1 MANNDFI
8 KLRNIS
14 KKFDDV
20 IAVDSLDL
28 DISEGE
34 FFSLLGPSG
43 CGKTTLL
50 RILAGFEYP
59 TTGNVFIDTQRIDK
73 PGAKVETNCNLI
85 LKQKDKIWVSRG
97 GYKLDKA
104 INDFEVD
111 CTGIIAMDIGSS
123 TGGFTDVLIKKGAK
137 KVYSV
142 DVGYGQ
148 LDWNIRNN
156 ACVEV
161 LEKTNARY
169 LDSDIISDKLDAI
182 VCDVSFISL
191 KKVIKPNIKFL
202 KNNGWI
208 ISLIKPQFEIGKDL
222 LGKGGVVKNAEHH
235 QMVVDDI
242 RVFFENEID
251 LSIKGII
258 DSPILGPKGNKEFL
272 IYGQK

>member
-1 MANNDFI
+1 MKSRQEAI
-8 KLRNIS
+8 GL
-14 KKFDDV
+14 
-20 IAVDSLDL
+20 
-28 DISEGE
+28 
-34 FFSLLGPSG
+34 
-43 CGKTTLL
+43 
-50 RILAGFEYP
+50 ILA
-59 TTGNVFIDTQRIDK
+59 GNVFIDSQRIDK
-73 PGAKVETNCNLI
+73 PGTKVEINCNLA
-85 LKQKDKIWVSRG
+85 LKKKYKTWVSRG
-97 GYKLDKA
+97 GYKLNQA
-104 INDFEVD
+104 INEFKID
-111 CTGIIAMDIGSS
+111 CTGITAMDIGAS

-156 ACVEV
+156 ARVEV

-169 LDSDIISDKLDAI
+169 LDSDIITDKLDAI

-251 LSIKGII
+251 LNIKGII

-272 IYGQK
+272 IYGKK

>member
-1 MANNDFI
+1 MI
-8 KLRNIS
+8 IS
-14 KKFDDV
+14 
-20 IAVDSLDL
+20 
-28 DISEGE
+28 GH
-34 FFSLLGPSG
+34 
-43 CGKTTLL
+43 
-50 RILAGFEYP
+50 
-59 TTGNVFIDTQRIDK
+59 VFINTKKIDK
-73 PGAKVETNCNLI
+73 PGTKVESNCNLI
-85 LKQKDKIWVSRG
+85 INKKDKTWVSRG
-97 GYKLDKA
+97 GYKLEKCIREFD
-104 INDFEVD
+104 VD
-111 CTGIIAMDIGSS
+111 CTDIIAMDIGSS

-137 KVYSV
+137 KVYCV

-156 ACVEV
+156 HRVTV

-169 LDSDIISDKLDAI
+169 LDSKKISDKLDAI

-242 RVFFENEID
+242 KVFFENEIN
-251 LSIKGII
+251 LSVKGII

>member
-1 MANNDFI
+1 M
-8 KLRNIS
+8 L
-14 KKFDDV
+14 FDK
-20 IAVDSLDL
+20 DL
-28 DISEGE
+28 VKSRQEAIG
-34 FFSLLGPSG
+34 L
-43 CGKTTLL
+43 
-50 RILAGFEYP
+50 ILA
-59 TTGNVFIDTQRIDK
+59 GNVFIDSQRIDK
-73 PGAKVETNCNLI
+73 PGTKVEINCNLS
-85 LKQKDKIWVSRG
+85 LKKKYKTWVSRG
-97 GYKLDKA
+97 GYKLDQA
-104 INDFEVD
+104 INEFEID
-111 CTGIIAMDIGSS
+111 CRDITVMDIGAS

-148 LDWNIRNN
+148 LDWNLRNN
-156 ACVEV
+156 ERVKV

-169 LDSDIISDKLDAI
+169 IDSDTISDKLDAI